1 MSFSNASAA
10 DLNQIITLTTYLGDA
25 DNLLRSQTEDVT
37 TNDLEDVVLATTT
50 TLTGTYNNSAKTIT
64 GASYLTVDTIILNQ
78 SLDIGKRI
86 LVKNQSNGYENGIYI
101 LTTITPYVL
110 TRASDFDTSSE
121 ILNFSKVRVM
131 SGSVNENKVFFL
143 QSGGNPTLG
152 TTPLVFSEY
161 PSGSTSSFL
170 LKEFRK
176 GFDTLKTESEFDNAK
191 TLINTARALEISLPT
206 TLNSSFGSV
215 CSGLNTFYSAQYG
228 ASFKTYFKDAYA
240 LVSTVWSENF
250 RTLWRSS
257 MNEELVV
264 KLGSVTKTSG
274 AWGSFVADKTISLNS
289 ALVMKNKFDV
299 TSGSM
304 PSGITTFPVTLVLGR
319 ADGTTY
325 SSTISMPVDTLQ
337 NTLFD
342 ITSTGSSTFT
352 SIISVT
358 IADTYGIDNNVI
370 EFWVKG

>member
-37 TNDLEDVVLATTT
+37 TYDLDDVVLATTA

-86 LVKNQSNGYENGIYI
+86 LVKNQSNGYENGIYA
-101 LTTITPYVL
+101 LTTINPYVL
-110 TRASDFDTSSE
+110 TRAADFDTSSE

-131 SGSVNENKVFFL
+131 SGSTNENKVFFL

-161 PSGSTSSFL
+161 PTSSTSSFL

-176 GFDTLKTESEFDNAK
+176 GFDDLKTESEFDNAK
-191 TLINTARALEISLPT
+191 NLINTARALEINLPI

-215 CSGLNTFYSAQYG
+215 CSGLNTFYNSQYG
-228 ASFKTYFKDAYA
+228 ANFKTYFKDAYSV
-240 LVSTVWSENF
+240 VSTVWSENF

-264 KLGSVTKTSG
+264 KLGSVTKTTG
-274 AWGSFVADKTISLNS
+274 AWASFTADKTITLNS

-325 SSTISMPVDTLQ
+325 SSTVSMPVDTLQ
-337 NTLFD
+337 DTLFD
-342 ITSTGSSTFT
+342 ITSTGASTFT

-358 IADTYGIDNNVI
+358 IADTYGINNNVI